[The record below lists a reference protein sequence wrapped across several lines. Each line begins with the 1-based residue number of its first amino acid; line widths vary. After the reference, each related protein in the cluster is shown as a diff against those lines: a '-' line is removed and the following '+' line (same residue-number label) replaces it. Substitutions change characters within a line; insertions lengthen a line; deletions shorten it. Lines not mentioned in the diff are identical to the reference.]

1 MSLHALLRWHWISSA
16 LALAGL
22 LLFSVTGFTL
32 NHAADI
38 ESRPVVRTWQQALPP
53 DLAAAVRQA
62 APDHADTTEAPLP
75 EALRAWLSRTHALQV
90 AASRHAEW
98 RDGELYLG
106 LPRPGGDAWLRVD
119 LPSGDAEFEDSDR
132 GWIAWANDL
141 HKGRHAGPAWALF
154 IDLMALACVVFSI
167 TGLLILRRHA
177 SQRPLTWPLTALGLL
192 LPALVLLL
200 TVH

>member
-1 MSLHALLRWHWISSA
+1 MSLHTLLRWHWISSA

-38 ESRPVVRTWQQALPP
+38 ESRPVVRTWQEDLPP
-53 DLAAAVRQA
+53 ELAAALRQA
-62 APDHADTTEAPLP
+62 APADGLEAPLP
-75 EALRAWLSRTHALQV
+75 EPLRLWLSQTHALHV
-90 AASRHAEW
+90 AAGQPAEW

-119 LPSGDAEFEDSDR
+119 LPSGQAEFEDSDR

-141 HKGRHAGPAWALF
+141 HKGRHAGPAWAVF
-154 IDLMALACVVFSI
+154 IDLMALACGVFSL
-167 TGLLILRRHA
+167 TGLLILHRHA
-177 SQRPLTWPLTALGLL
+177 AQRPLTWPLTALGLL
-192 LPALVLLL
+192 LPVLVLLL
-200 TVH
+200 AVH